1 MSAEVSG
8 SLNVDEAEKPA
19 KLNRWSSW
27 LLLAAIGLPMISAY
41 VVFNTGWGIPSGSIN
56 KGDLVL
62 PATSIT
68 SQIIT
73 NNDGEVVDVFSG
85 KKKWRWLI
93 IGNNQC
99 GDRCENNLYLS
110 RQVHI
115 RLGEKAI
122 RLERLYLNTDSVY
135 NSEFSESLSKDHPRL
150 RQLHTDS
157 TQWKSLLA
165 ETNAGDVE
173 LNGENLYM
181 VDQEGFVMMTYNRSH
196 SGAELL
202 ADVKRLLKYSYDE

>member
-1 MSAEVSG
+1 MTAEASD
-8 SLNVDEAEKPA
+8 SPSFDESEKPSG
-19 KLNRWSSW
+19 LNRWSSW
-27 LLLAAIGLPMISAY
+27 LLLTAIGLPMISAY
-41 VVFNTGWGIPSGSIN
+41 LVFNTGWGIPSSSIN

-62 PATSIT
+62 PATSMVDHRV
-68 SQIIT
+68 S
-73 NNDGEVVDVFSG
+73 NSDGEAIDLFSG

-93 IGNNQC
+93 IGNNLC
-99 GDRCENNLYLS
+99 SDRCENNLYLS

-115 RLGEKAI
+115 RLGEKAV
-122 RLERLYLNTDSVY
+122 RLERIYLNTETAFSPEL
-135 NSEFSESLSKDHPRL
+135 SERLSKDHPRL
-150 RQLHTDS
+150 RQLHTDAS
-157 TQWKSLLA
+157 EWTHLLA
-165 ETNAGDVE
+165 NSNANQVA